1 MSESTRQPPDAL
13 LLIAPGCAHCPL
25 VLESL
30 ARLVKAGSLGRLEV
44 INVAAHPEAA
54 ARAGSRSV
62 PWTRIGPFV
71 LEGLH
76 GDAELREW
84 VEHAAAGTGR
94 AAYVAELLRNQ
105 QLDRALATVRQ
116 WPDMLPDLLALSGSL
131 ETPLAVRIGISAA
144 VEDQQGSAAL
154 RDALPALAGL
164 ATSPEPA
171 VRADAAHFLGLT
183 GSAAARQP
191 LEALLADVE
200 PQVREIAAE
209 SLALLEASPSP
220 Q

>member
-62 PWTRIGPFV
+62 PWTRIGPFI

-76 GDAELREW
+76 GEAELREW

-94 AAYVAELLRNQ
+94 AAYVADLLRNR

-116 WPDMLPDLLALSGSL
+116 WPDVLPDLLALSGSL

-220 Q
+220 R

>member
-76 GDAELREW
+76 GEAELREW

-94 AAYVAELLRNQ
+94 AAYVADLLRNQ

-116 WPDMLPDLLALSGSL
+116 WPDVLPDLLALSGSL

-164 ATSPEPA
+164 AASPEPA

>member
-76 GDAELREW
+76 GEAELREW

-94 AAYVAELLRNQ
+94 AAYVADLLRNQ

-116 WPDMLPDLLALSGSL
+116 WPDVLPDLLALSGSL

>member
-76 GDAELREW
+76 GEAELREW

-116 WPDMLPDLLALSGSL
+116 WPDVLPDLLALSGSL

>member
-94 AAYVAELLRNQ
+94 AAYVADLLRNQ

-116 WPDMLPDLLALSGSL
+116 WPDVLPDLLALSGSL